1 MSQRKEM
8 KLAVKL
14 ALGFFSVIAIAA
26 IIGITGIFNISRVN
40 GLLTG
45 MYEKNLLPV
54 SRISSANL
62 QAVYL
67 NRNEYRLI
75 IETDREVMDQL
86 VVNGNKYAENFK
98 KELDQYRLGVSSKEE
113 GDLLAKLDALWTV
126 YLSKTEKIREFN
138 LANRSVEANIYM
150 KEELRPAFEAA
161 DAVMTE
167 LVQLNEKEANSANL
181 TGNAIVSAIIVMMI
195 LLIAAGAVIG
205 TLLAVLITRS
215 ITKAVGGEPGA
226 IAAMAER
233 IASGHLDIAAEDD
246 AKLQGINKSLTE
258 MGRHLRDIVATVQAA
273 VSQVAAGSEQISSTA
288 QQMSQGAT
296 EQAASA
302 EEVSASVE
310 EMAATVKQNTD
321 NSLATEQISKKAS
334 VDAGEGGAAVEQ
346 AVGAMKEIAD
356 RIGIINEIA
365 SQTNLLALNAAIE
378 AARAGEAGKGFAVV
392 ASEVRKLA
400 ERSQKAAGEISQ
412 LSGSTVESATKAGEI
427 IARIVPDIKKTADL
441 VQEITAASK
450 EQTSGTDQIGK
461 AMVQLDTV
469 IQQNASASEEMASMA
484 EELSSQAVQLTETM
498 SFFKLAGDGTAK
510 RASSSGRNV
519 KVAHIASSA
528 PSAASATVRE
538 RTAIALADPL
548 NPKASASPKDDDF
561 EQF

>member
-1 MSQRKEM
+1 MSKRKEM

-14 ALGFFSVIAIAA
+14 ALGFFSVIGIAA
-26 IIGITGIFNISRVN
+26 IIGITGIVNISRVN
-40 GLLTG
+40 ELLTN
-45 MYEKNLLPV
+45 MYNKNLLPITQ
-54 SRISSANL
+54 ISGANI
-62 QAVYL
+62 QALYL
-67 NRNEYRLI
+67 NRNAYRLI
-75 IETDREVMDQL
+75 IETDRDAMDQL
-86 VVNGNKYAENFK
+86 IANGNKYRDAFK
-98 KELDQYRLGVSSKEE
+98 EKIDQYRTGVTSKEE
-113 GDLLAKLDALWTV
+113 EALLSKLEALWEV
-126 YLSKTEKIREFN
+126 HLSKVSEFRELA
-138 LANRSVEANIYM
+138 LANKNEEANAYM
-150 KEELRPAFEAA
+150 KTDLRPAYEAA
-161 DAVMTE
+161 DAVMNQ
-167 LVQLNEKEANSANL
+167 LVALNEKEATEANAM
-181 TGNAIVSAIIVMMI
+181 GDSVVSTIIVMMVI
-195 LLIAAGAVIG
+195 LLAIGAIIGAA
-205 TLLAVLITRS
+205 LAVFITRS
-215 ITKAVGGEPGA
+215 ITKAVGGEPGE

-233 IASGHLDIAAEDD
+233 IAAGHLDIATAND

-258 MGRHLRDIVATVQAA
+258 MGKHLRDIVATVQAA
-273 VSQVAAGSEQISSTA
+273 VGQVAAGSEQISSTA

-321 NSLATEQISKKAS
+321 NSQATEQISKKAA
-334 VDAGEGGAAVEQ
+334 VDAGEGGAAVTQ
-346 AVGAMKEIAD
+346 AVAAMKEIAD
-356 RIGIINEIA
+356 KISIINEIA

-412 LSGSTVESATKAGEI
+412 LSGSTVESAAKAGEI
-427 IARIVPDIKKTADL
+427 IGRIVPDIKKTADL

-450 EQTSGTDQIGK
+450 EQTAGTDQIGK

-498 SFFKLAGDGTAK
+498 SFFKLGGDGAAK
-510 RASSSGRNV
+510 ASVAKNRSV
-519 KVAHIASSA
+519 KVAHIAS
-528 PSAASATVRE
+528 ASGVQTPVRE
-538 RTAIALADPL
+538 RTALALAETLDSSAA
-548 NPKASASPKDDDF
+548 ASKDDDF